1 MREAMHISELQLRQQ
16 AQLDQSNSFVTT
28 KAGRVVNTRL
38 LGQDDAPLLVDFF
51 GRLSERTRRLRF
63 SKPGGDET
71 LAWREATRLAQRD
84 SQADTTL
91 LGTVYEDGQERAVAL
106 VQVARIDAT
115 MAEIAAVVRDDYQNE
130 GLGRALCRMATQ
142 LAMARGVRTLQFM
155 TQAENK
161 MVQRLIRS
169 MGVPYTAEIR
179 YGEVT
184 MVVQL
189 TGAA

>member
-1 MREAMHISELQLRQQ
+1 MA
-16 AQLDQSNSFVTT
+16 
-28 KAGRVVNTRL
+28 TRL
-38 LGQDDAPLLVDFF
+38 LGQDDAPLLVDLF

-63 SKPGGDET
+63 SKPGGNEA
-71 LAWREATRLAQRD
+71 LAWREANRLAQHD
-84 SQADTTL
+84 SQANTTL

-106 VQVARIDAT
+106 VQVARINADAT
-115 MAEIAAVVRDDYQNE
+115 MAEIAAVVRDDYQND
-130 GLGRALCRMATQ
+130 GLGREICRLATQ
-142 LAMARGVRTLQFM
+142 LAMARGVRALQIM

-161 MVQRLIRS
+161 MVQRLIAS
-169 MGVPYTAEIR
+169 MGVPYTAEIH